1 MFRTRGWSLLVP
13 LFGFGTWGGSEFQG
27 LGVSESKGHTHT
39 LWCLGF
45 EWGLRVQG
53 FGCLGLFL
61 GVFRWVEG

>member
-39 LWCLGF
+39 HT
-45 EWGLRVQG
+45 V
-53 FGCLGLFL
+53 
-61 GVFRWVEG
+61 VFRV